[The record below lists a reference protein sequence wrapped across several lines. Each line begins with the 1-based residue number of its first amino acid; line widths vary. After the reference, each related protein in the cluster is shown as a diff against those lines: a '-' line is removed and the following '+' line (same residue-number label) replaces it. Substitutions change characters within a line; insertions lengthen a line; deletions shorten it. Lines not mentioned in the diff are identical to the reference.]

1 VTQIGKGDRAR
12 VVGIGARTMKALDRY
27 LRARA
32 EHRDR
37 ALPGSGLCVEAY
49 PHLFLRVSKVVPTV
63 PRK

>member
-1 VTQIGKGDRAR
+1 VTQIGNGDGERI
-12 VVGIGARTMKALDRY
+12 VGIGARTVKALDRY

-37 ALPGSGLCVEAY
+37 ALPGSGLCVESY
-49 PHLFLRVSKVVPTV
+49 PHLFPTGSKVVPTM